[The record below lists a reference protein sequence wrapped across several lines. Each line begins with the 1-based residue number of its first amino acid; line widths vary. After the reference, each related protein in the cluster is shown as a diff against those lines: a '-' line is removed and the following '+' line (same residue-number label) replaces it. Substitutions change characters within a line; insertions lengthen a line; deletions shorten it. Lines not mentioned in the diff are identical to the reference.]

1 LVSTAR
7 KCARGGL
14 GLRLLALVCAAVCAL
29 PAASHAATINGTGW
43 KGTVNSLWSN
53 SGNWDSTPPGSDER
67 NLFFGSGYAAAG
79 GTGSLTAQND
89 LSWSGYHITFQDIN
103 GNSSGADDKS
113 FTITGNGFTLFD
125 FGSGTFPSI
134 ENDSFVLQ
142 TFNLTSGQTVSL
154 QGNQTSG
161 QQFGE
166 IDPVNGNITF
176 SAGTKIDLA
185 AITQLRIYGGNTVTF
200 NDVISST
207 GNSGNNSVAINGTGA
222 TVIFGAANTY
232 AGDTFVNGGGSA
244 TAKLQFASGG
254 SANSSA
260 IRIGDT
266 SGTAAAEVDL
276 TPPAGGLS
284 LSSVFNSRSG
294 SSGTAT
300 IASQN
305 TSSANTLSGHLA
317 LDKAMTITQSGS
329 GTLNITQARNG
340 TDTVSGTDIKGQ
352 TLTLT
357 PASGG
362 TISISGTIYNS
373 TGSGTVAMNGAGNL
387 TLSGANTYSGAT
399 SISQGKV
406 TVSNASAL
414 GTGTATVGA
423 ATLEIANVSILSTA
437 NALTLNNGAT
447 LLGSGGTAS
456 KYSKSGSPTIG
467 SSASVTL
474 STALSTERLEIGT
487 GIQGGNSSSLITVNG
502 PGTNLISSG
511 STASGAYAGSW
522 KLTGGTLQ
530 LTDVNALGNPSSG
543 GTRPIELNGGTLQ
556 TRVTAGGAFSTATTV
571 SGATTIQPG
580 RGSSGAGV
588 TDSFGTLSIGAFQLT
603 VSPGENLSASS
614 TAEASF
620 GATTLTGNATFDVEN
635 GGSVNGLVTLS
646 GIVSDSPAGKTLTK
660 TGSGTLT
667 VSGANTYAGDTTVSA
682 GTLKLGAAGV
692 IPDGS
697 GKGNVSI
704 TGTLDLSTFSET
716 INGLS
721 GAGTVDTVAGGTPT
735 LTAGNNDQS
744 STFSGIIK
752 NTAGTLALAKTGAGT
767 LTLSGNNTYSGKTT
781 IQNGTVSV
789 SSLNKVSGGSASS
802 GLGAPTTSANGTI
815 SLGAT
820 TTAGTLLYTGT
831 GETTDRVLDLAGTT
845 GGATLDQSGTGLLK
859 FTSANTAS
867 GLGAKTLTLQGST
880 AGVGEIA
887 GALVDSSSGRTAV
900 AKTGSGTWT
909 LSGANSYQGGITLSA
924 GQLNINS
931 STALGYGFG
940 IGFFTIS
947 GGAIDNTSAGAVTL
961 VNNNPQNWNA
971 DFTFIGTKDL
981 NLGGGAVTPNANR
994 IITVNG
1000 GTLEVGGAI
1009 GGGAVSLTKMGA
1021 GALSLS
1027 GSSSTFSGGVM
1038 LSAGQLN
1045 INSSTALGATAGA
1058 FTINGGTIDNTSGGA
1073 VNLDNNNPQNWNVDF
1088 TFIGTKDLDLGKGAV
1103 TPSASRIITVNGG
1116 NLQVDGAIGGGGIS
1130 LTKAGSGTLIL
1141 GGLSGVN
1148 TYSGG
1153 TTIKAGA
1160 IALRSGASA
1169 TRGALGPQ
1177 TASVFLGDT
1186 SGSAAA
1192 NLRNSF
1198 GGPWPYPLTVQSGS
1212 SGTKSLGDSFANITW
1227 SGSITLN
1234 DSLTVNGGADSQ
1246 VIIDGNI
1253 SGSGGIT
1260 KVGTNNLAVNG
1271 EGLWLNGTNN
1281 TFSGGVNLMEG
1292 ELDLNS
1298 TTATTTAL
1306 GTGTLTIGAGTKLG
1320 CGSGH
1325 PVTVVNNNPQI
1336 WNGDFRFDSAADL
1349 NLGGGAVTLN
1359 ATVQVT
1365 IGQFRHLT
1373 VGGVISGSGFG
1384 LTKAGLGILTLSGAN
1399 TYSGNTTI
1407 AGTLQLGAAGV
1418 IPNGAA
1424 KGNVSVSGTLDL
1436 NTFSPTING
1445 LSGAGMIDTVA
1456 GGTPTFT
1463 VGNNDQTSTF
1473 SGIITNTA
1481 GTLALTKTGAGTLT
1495 LSGAN
1500 TYSGSTTISAGILA
1514 LTGTGTINN
1523 TPSIIVSS
1531 GAGFDV
1537 SGRTGG
1543 SYSLTSGQTLKGNGG
1558 VKGTLVVVSGATV
1571 APGTSIG
1578 TLYFTNAPTLSGTA
1592 SMEIDRAA
1600 SPNADKLVVVSG
1612 GGQLVYGGT
1621 LTVVNNGAALQG
1633 GDTLD
1638 LFDADSFS
1646 GSFSTM
1652 NLPALGTGLN
1662 WWTDRLTVDGTI
1674 NVNRAPTA
1682 QDKTYTRSKGVS
1694 LKIAKADLVV
1704 GAGDAD
1710 SGDSVSYD
1718 ALTSTG
1724 TQGAAVTQDSTYIFY
1739 APANDNNDTLQ
1750 YRLKDT
1756 RGGAVTKNI
1765 QITVVNA
1772 TGLAQ
1777 SLSVSGG
1784 VATASFAGIPG
1795 YSYQIQ
1801 RSTNLVDWVTLLT
1814 TNAPSGGLFQF
1825 TDDFNDLGGP
1835 PSSAYYR
1842 LRQP

>member
-1 LVSTAR
+1 MLAKTITEGNQPVKRQHNIRTWFGSVTAV
-7 KCARGGL
+7 AVAILLTPGL
-14 GLRLLALVCAAVCAL
+14 GRAGNTWDGGGTTDNWNDAANWNPDGT
-29 PAASHAATINGTGW
+29 PAYGTATFSGSTRTTPVLDSNYNMNQLNWTGTSSTWTLGSSGGSVLSLFDNGGTQAKVENNGTGLVTINAPITFAANN
-43 KGTVNSLWSN
+43 GSPPNPFGEINAVTADLTFGTGTLTVNGSSVNGIKLFGGSHVVTFNDTVSSSGKWFGITTGLTGNTINIGGSFTSSDFYVMNDGTLNLN
-53 SGNWDSTPPGSDER
+53 SG
-67 NLFFGSGYAAAG
+67 
-79 GTGSLTAQND
+79 GSLTTSVRLGGD
-89 LSWSGYHITFQDIN
+89 F
-103 GNSSGADDKS
+103 GN
-113 FTITGNGFTLFD
+113 TGNQNQTK
-125 FGSGTFPSI
+125 SG
-134 ENDSFVLQ
+134 
-142 TFNLTSGQTVSL
+142 TFNLTVAAGSQ
-154 QGNQTSG
+154 
-161 QQFGE
+161 
-166 IDPVNGNITF
+166 TF
-176 SAGTKIDLA
+176 SG
-185 AITQLRIYGGNTVTF
+185 
-200 NDVISST
+200 VINSV
-207 GNSGNNSVAINGTGA
+207 SGN
-222 TVIFGAANTY
+222 
-232 AGDTFVNGGGSA
+232 
-244 TAKLQFASGG
+244 
-254 SANSSA
+254 
-260 IRIGDT
+260 T
-266 SGTAAAEVDL
+266 SGTLAV
-276 TPPAGGLS
+276 
-284 LSSVFNSRSG
+284 N
-294 SSGTAT
+294 
-300 IASQN
+300 SQN
-305 TSSANTLSGHLA
+305 TSGANTLSGHIA
-317 LDKAMTITQSGS
+317 LDSALKITQAAS
-329 GTLNITQARNG
+329 GTLNITQTKG
-340 TDTVSGTDIKGQ
+340 GDTTTGTDIKGN

-362 TISISGTIYNS
+362 TIAHSGTIYNS
-373 TGSGTVAMNGAGNL
+373 TGSGTVSMNGAGTL
-387 TLSGANTYSGAT
+387 TLSGANTYSGTTTLSSGALNINSSTALGSGAFTISGT
-399 SISQGKV
+399 S
-406 TVSNASAL
+406 TVDNTTGAAITLANNNVQSWNADFTFTGTKDLNL
-414 GTGTATVGA
+414 GTGAVTPNASRQVTVNGGNLTVGGV
-423 ATLEIANVSILSTA
+423 IAGGAISLTKAGAGILILSGA
-437 NALTLNNGAT
+437 NTY
-447 LLGSGGTAS
+447 GSGTTIKAGQATITGAS
-456 KYSKSGSPTIG
+456 SSTSGPLGPNT
-467 SSASVTL
+467 ASVTL
-474 STALSTERLEIGT
+474 GDTTGSANATLSDTSSTTHSYPL
-487 GIQGGNSSSLITVNG
+487 TVQ
-502 PGTNLISSG
+502 S
-511 STASGAYAGSW
+511 
-522 KLTGGTLQ
+522 
-530 LTDVNALGNPSSG
+530 
-543 GTRPIELNGGTLQ
+543 
-556 TRVTAGGAFSTATTV
+556 
-571 SGATTIQPG
+571 
-580 RGSSGAGV
+580 GSSG
-588 TDSFGTLSIGAFQLT
+588 
-603 VSPGENLSASS
+603 
-614 TAEASF
+614 
-620 GATTLTGNATFDVEN
+620 
-635 GGSVNGLVTLS
+635 
-646 GIVSDSPAGKTLTK
+646 TK
-660 TGSGTLT
+660 TLT
-667 VSGANTYAGDTTVSA
+667 VSGTPAFVWGGTVALNDSLTVANPGSGSINLSGAVTGTGGVTVNSSGSGPVTLSKTSSGNTYAGNTTISQ
-682 GTLKLGAAGV
+682 GTLRVTGSATAIPNGA
-692 IPDGS
+692 
-697 GKGNVSI
+697 GKGIV
-704 TGTLDLSTFSET
+704 TLNPTSPNTATFDLSGQNQT
-716 INGLS
+716 INGLTSS
-721 GAGTVDTVAGGTPT
+721 GTGSAVVDDVSSVSVT
-735 LTAGNNDQS
+735 LTVGTSGSNPDGTFAGVVQNS
-744 STFSGIIK
+744 ST
-752 NTAGTLALAKTGAGT
+752 GTLGLTKAGSGT
-767 LTLSGNNTYSGKTT
+767 LTLSGPNTFSGKTT

-1523 TPSIIVSS
+1523 TPSINVSS

-1682 QDKTYTRSKGVS
+1682 QDKAYTRGKGVS

-1704 GAGDAD
+1704 GASDAD

-1724 TQGAAVTQDSTYIFY
+1724 TQGATVTQDSTYIFY

-1756 RGGAVTKNI
+1756 RGGTVTKNI
-1765 QITVVNA
+1765 QINVVSA
-1772 TGLAQ
+1772 AGLAQ
-1777 SLSVSGG
+1777 SVSVGGG